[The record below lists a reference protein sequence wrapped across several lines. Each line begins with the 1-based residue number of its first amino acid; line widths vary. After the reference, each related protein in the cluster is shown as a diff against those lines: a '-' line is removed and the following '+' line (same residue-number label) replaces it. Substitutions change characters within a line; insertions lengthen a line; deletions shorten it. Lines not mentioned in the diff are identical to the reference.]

1 MGPISAIEFASQ
13 AATRMHSKPLRRFRL
28 PQAPLARLLLI
39 NLAIGA
45 AVGLLWVGGL
55 LLLNP
60 GGLRQLILADCS
72 PGLAVALLLGVVRHH
87 PARLQWA
94 PRS

>member
-1 MGPISAIEFASQ
+1 
-13 AATRMHSKPLRRFRL
+13 MHSKPLRRFRL

-55 LLLNP
+55 LLLSIREVC
-60 GGLRQLILADCS
+60 GS
-72 PGLAVALLLGVVRHH
+72 
-87 PARLQWA
+87 
-94 PRS
+94 